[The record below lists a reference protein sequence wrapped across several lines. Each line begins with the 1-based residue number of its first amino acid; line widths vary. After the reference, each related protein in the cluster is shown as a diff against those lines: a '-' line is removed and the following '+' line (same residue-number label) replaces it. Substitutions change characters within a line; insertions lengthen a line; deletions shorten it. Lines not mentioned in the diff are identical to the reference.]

1 MHTDEDVRKLV
12 ELTERVI
19 EARGYSSPSDEAV
32 LSPFREQRP
41 RVCLVNDYAWHPDGR
56 CKELAPCKA
65 IELTDAV
72 KDALDKAGVDY
83 D

>member
-1 MHTDEDVRKLV
+1 MHTDEDVQNLV
-12 ELTERVI
+12 NAVEY
-19 EARGYSSPSDEAV
+19 ARQLHNKPPNVETALGA
-32 LSPFREQRP
+32 LQAIFNAQAPFREQRP
-41 RVCLVNDYAWHPDGR
+41 RVGKAHYDPECSFL
-56 CKELAPCKA
+56 A